1 MSLLRC
7 LQFTRNRRHTVGPSL
22 FKKAWILPLVALVL
36 WPFVGKAASAAFLS
50 LDEYLSRI
58 GESVSLIESG
68 EGTLSEAQGRL
79 LRDRFPLRQDV
90 SKGQGEVFRVD
101 NRILQRWI
109 DGAEGSPGGRG
120 DLLAHLKTLSEHL
133 SSRRGGLPSVGLFQ
147 DKGRQT
153 LEEVYNRDEF
163 RHLKAT
169 DASPWKAYLAELL
182 QRVLAWLSE
191 HAGFLKGMPLAWI
204 SYAVYGLLILA
215 GLLVMVWIV
224 RSADRPGWRWRRSGI
239 REAQTQGGEAA
250 SPAVRWTDLRA
261 DADSRAERGDL
272 REAVRLFFVSVLLE
286 GHSKG
291 WWEYRPEATNREH
304 LAFLGGP
311 EERRD
316 AFRKLT
322 DLYERTWYGVKN
334 PDRKAFAACREW
346 LRRMEAA

>member
-1 MSLLRC
+1 M
-7 LQFTRNRRHTVGPSL
+7 GPRL
-22 FKKAWILPLVALVL
+22 FQKAWILLFVAITFWPLAC
-36 WPFVGKAASAAFLS
+36 KAAPAAPLS

-58 GESVSLIESG
+58 RESAGLLESG
-68 EGTLSEAQGRL
+68 EGKLTETQGKF

-109 DGAEGSPGGRG
+109 DGAEGSPDGRG
-120 DLLAHLKTLSEHL
+120 DLLTHLKTLTEHL
-133 SSRRGGLPSVGLFQ
+133 SSRREGLPSVGLFR

-153 LEEVYNRDEF
+153 LEEVYDRDEF

-169 DASPWKAYLAELL
+169 DASPWKVYLAELL

-191 HAGFLKGMPLAWI
+191 HGGFLEGMPLAWI

-215 GLLVMVWIV
+215 GLLAMVWIA
-224 RSADRPGWRWRRSGI
+224 RSADWPGWRWSRPRI

-250 SPAVRWTDLRA
+250 SPAARWTDLRA

-304 LAFLGGP
+304 LAFVGGP

-322 DLYERTWYGVKN
+322 DLYERTWYGVRN